1 MEQEDRVKLHLSVCL
16 NASTGLFCFDYISVS
31 KPTTVEHKHNKRQA
45 PVYSL
50 LSKER
55 LFQAFQRDAW
65 AGLLVY
71 TGWNDTNP

>member
-1 MEQEDRVKLHLSVCL
+1 MEQEDRVK
-16 NASTGLFCFDYISVS
+16 
-31 KPTTVEHKHNKRQA
+31 HKHNKRQA